1 MRCPS
6 CGTENTADSKFCKE
20 CGTALVPPAG
30 EPGAADARS
39 APEGRT
45 PAPAPAVSGDGDRDE
60 DGLPPARLSYE
71 EKVARVRELLAG
83 LDCGRCGYIS
93 CADNAEAIVR
103 GESPLDSCVQASPE
117 ARARIREILGLPAR
131 VPWPTRLW
139 GSLSSVK
146 LAVALIAVLALLS
159 VVGTLIPQGQPDLRY
174 LTQYGPTGYKLIK
187 FFQVDRL
194 YHSGYYLGLLALLGL
209 NTLACLTKRFRQ
221 SLKLLRR
228 PRRMS
233 PARITRLENSIQLAI
248 AEAPTAALERVA
260 RVLRERHYRVTR
272 RGTQLFAQKNLV
284 GRLGVDLF
292 HASLLLLLVGAL
304 AGGAFGFEGFVKG
317 TKGDVLDV
325 PGADFQIRI
334 DDLWTENYEGTSRIA
349 DWYTTITVLDD
360 GKEVKTQTIEVNRPL
375 TYKGVSFYQSSF
387 GSDWTQ
393 PQLTFRVL
401 RVEVPEG
408 PPDPADPETPPAP
421 RTTPLGEY
429 EVTTEGTF
437 PLDPE
442 GRLTAKLI
450 AFYPDFAMSEQGPI
464 NRSLRLNNPAAFL
477 EIYEGEALK
486 FRGWTFAHFPEMQ
499 IWFPM
504 DAERGGE
511 GPPGHGSLGGLPYRI
526 DLVGMHAP
534 EFTGL
539 QVSYNPAIWVVYL
552 SFVLMA
558 VGMFLNFYLPPRWAW
573 VTAERGKLA
582 LGMLGRDDREVTGEF
597 EALVERVREALGDRA
612 PARPE
617 RTRARP
623 LVPR

>member
-20 CGTALVPPAG
+20 CGTALAPPEEQPRAVTT
-30 EPGAADARS
+30 EMEAEQPAAS
-39 APEGRT
+39 
-45 PAPAPAVSGDGDRDE
+45 VQE
-60 DGLPPARLSYE
+60 DGRPATRIPLSYE
-71 EKVARVRELLAG
+71 DKVARVRELLAG
-83 LDCGRCGYIS
+83 LDCGRCGYVS
-93 CADNAEAIVR
+93 CEDNAEAIVR
-103 GESPLDSCVQASPE
+103 GESPIDSCVQASPQ
-117 ARARIREILGLPAR
+117 ARAQIREILGLPAQI
-131 VPWPTRLW
+131 PWPTRLW
-139 GSLSSVK
+139 GGLSSVR
-146 LAVALIAVLALLS
+146 LAIVLIAVLALLS
-159 VVGTLIPQGQPDLRY
+159 ILGTLIPQGQPDLRY
-174 LTQYGPTGYKLIK
+174 LTQYGPTGYKFIK
-187 FFQVDRL
+187 IFQVDRL
-194 YHSGYYLGLLALLGL
+194 YHSWYYLGLLALLGL

-221 SLKLLRR
+221 SLKLLRQ

-233 PARITRLENSIQLAI
+233 PAQITRLENSARFDIR
-248 AEAPTAALERVA
+248 EAPTAALERVA
-260 RVLRERHYRVTR
+260 QVLKERGYRVTR
-272 RGTQLFAQKNLV
+272 RGAQLFAQKNLV

-317 TKGDVLDV
+317 TKGEVLDV

-349 DWYTTITVLDD
+349 DWHTTITVIDD
-360 GKEVKTQTIEVNRPL
+360 GKEVKTQTIEVNHPL

-393 PQLTFRVL
+393 PRLTFQVL
-401 RVEVPEG
+401 RVEEPTDSESEM
-408 PPDPADPETPPAP
+408 PPTPQV
-421 RTTPLGEY
+421 TPLGEF

-450 AFYPDFAMSEQGPI
+450 AFYPDFAMTEQGPI

-477 EIYEGEALK
+477 EIYEGESLK

-499 IWFPM
+499 IWIPL
-504 DAERGGE
+504 DAEAA
-511 GPPGHGSLGGLPYRI
+511 PGHGSMGELPYRI

-539 QVSYNPAIWVVYL
+539 QVSYNPAIWIVYL

-558 VGMFLNFYLPPRWAW
+558 VGMFLNFYLPPRWVW
-573 VTAERGKLA
+573 VSAERGKLA
-582 LGMLGRDDREVTGEF
+582 LGILGRDDREVAGEF
-597 EALVERVREALGDRA
+597 ETLVERVREALGVPA
-612 PARPE
+612 PTRPE
-617 RTRARP
+617 RTRTEP
-623 LVPR
+623 LAQR